1 MKVIAFIMD
10 YAAVDR
16 IIDHLKLTFAAEK
29 PQPCSPHGFH
39 EGRRPMSS
47 SRLRSWRPRSGRT
60 MFRDRR
66 FHERRDVYRLL
77 GDFSV
82 VQEED
87 SAERPP
93 SSHLNVL
100 DSIRVRDYHLFVMGG
115 FDSEL
120 FRKESRGARKSKSL
134 SLDQLTPRQ
143 KARES
148 PL

>member
-100 DSIRVRDYHLFVMGG
+100 DIDRRPGLSFFVMGSI
-115 FDSEL
+115 DSE
-120 FRKESRGARKSKSL
+120 FFGKDCCRARKSKLL
-134 SLDQLTPRQ
+134 SLRLRMHLIQASLL
-143 KARES
+143 S
-148 PL
+148 